1 MIFLSQERECIL
13 QSEIMKHTDR
23 IAKRHYSFPW
33 NLTNMWNLF
42 SFALSQDT
50 SHTHFHTG
58 KQFKKKKL
66 LQKSPEYE
74 DYVLNVGLNSM
85 QVKSQEG
92 KNTLS

>member
-1 MIFLSQERECIL
+1 MVE
-13 QSEIMKHTDR
+13 
-23 IAKRHYSFPW
+23 
-33 NLTNMWNLF
+33 MWNFF

-58 KQFKKKKL
+58 KQKKKP

-92 KNTLS
+92 KNTLSHKHLH